1 MANLEIRKD
10 EKREH
15 TRKDGMSPETGRTM
29 VIRDGQAGTPGG
41 RENPSSERSF
51 GARNAVQRTTT
62 YKMYSNKLRW
72 DDKAKRYTV
81 DDIPNE
87 GSRKD

>member
-15 TRKDGMSPETGRTM
+15 TRKEGMSPDTGRTTT

-41 RENPSSERSF
+41 SDPGGERSF
-51 GARNAVQRTTT
+51 GARNAAQRTTT
-62 YKMYSNKLRW
+62 YKKYSNKLRW

-81 DDIPNE
+81 DDIPT
-87 GSRKD
+87 G